1 MKQFLGMKRND
12 QNVIITPFIC
22 KKVGRVRWSIQII
35 TRVKKKETK
44 KYQKR
49 TEKTPPVRPVA
60 IY

>member
-1 MKQFLGMKRND
+1 MKQFLGMKSND

-22 KKVGRVRWSIQII
+22 KKVGRVRWSQII